1 MQCACSVF
9 SSVAC
14 TALER
19 FILPV
24 GAELFHEDRRMDW
37 QTERWTY
44 KPTEGRKN
52 RQTLRS

>member
-9 SSVAC
+9 SSVAS
-14 TALER
+14 TAIEH

-24 GAELFHEDRRMDW
+24 GAELFHEDRRTDW

-44 KPTEGRKN
+44 KETEGRTK